1 VRILVTNLQLWPR
14 SGTVTYVR
22 DLVLGLQRRGEA
34 PAVFS
39 LDTGP
44 VCEELRA
51 AGVPVVSRL
60 RDLPWVPD
68 VIHGHHGAV
77 LRLAIHAF
85 PGVPAIN
92 VCHDHLSPHERAV
105 LHPAVRRYFAVS
117 ALCRR
122 RQLAEGVPE
131 AATGLLPNFVDVERF
146 VPRPPLPR
154 RPRRA
159 LVFSNYATESTQ
171 LPAIR
176 DACARAGLAMDVVG
190 VGVGRPVDAPEQ
202 VLPHYD
208 VVFGKAKAALEA
220 MAVGTAV
227 VLCDFGGV
235 GPLVHSTAFDA
246 LQRLNFGR
254 EALTEPL
261 TADALLRQLDRYDA
275 DDVPHVRTLVQARA
289 SLAGVLDTLQRAYTD
304 CVRQG
309 VPGRGTS
316 PRQRL
321 EVTRAGLALGV
332 YWSWISMPPRHQAW
346 LRRLRLNAVAR
357 EGLAHVLTR
366 AGDRSRTGER

>member
-22 DLVLGLQRRGEA
+22 DLVLGLKRRGET

-39 LDTGP
+39 LAGGP
-44 VCEELRA
+44 VCEELRG

-68 VIHGHHGAV
+68 VIHGHHGPL
-77 LRLAIHAF
+77 LRLAVHAF

-92 VCHDHLSPHERAV
+92 VCHDHLSPFEVTV
-105 LHPAVRRYFAVS
+105 LHPSVRRYFAVS
-117 ALCRR
+117 ALCLR
-122 RQLAEGVPE
+122 RQLAEGAPK

-146 VPRPPLPR
+146 TPRPPLPR

-159 LVFSNYATESTQ
+159 LVFSNYATESTH

-190 VGVGRPVDAPEQ
+190 EGVGKPVAAPEQ
-202 VLPHYD
+202 LLPRYD
-208 VVFGKAKAALEA
+208 VVFAKAKAALEA

-227 VLCDFGGV
+227 VLCDFAGV
-235 GPLVHSTAFDA
+235 GPLVNSAAFDE

-261 TADALLRQLDRYDA
+261 AAGALLRQLDRYDA
-275 DDVPHVRTLVQARA
+275 DDVPHVRALVRARA
-289 SLAGVLDTLQRAYTD
+289 SLDGVLDRIQTAYAE
-304 CVRQG
+304 CVSEG
-309 VPGRGTS
+309 VPRRAPS
-316 PRQRL
+316 ARDRF
-321 EVTRAGLALGV
+321 EATRARLALAV
-332 YWSWISMPPRHQAW
+332 YWSWISMPPQQQVW
-346 LRRLRLNAVAR
+346 LRRLRLQA
-357 EGLAHVLTR
+357 LALDVLTHR
-366 AGDRSRTGER
+366 RHVPRTGAR